1 MALRYAAS
9 SPGASSGRSG
19 RVWIFVLV
27 LSVIFNVVL
36 GLGLVW
42 SNIQQVDIAYRL
54 KKLQDS
60 LAERQTHSRKL
71 GLERD
76 NLLSPYR
83 LNKKAEELGM
93 RPASATQI
101 RRID

>member
-1 MALRYAAS
+1 MALRYGSSLPAS
-9 SPGASSGRSG
+9 SAGRSC
-19 RVWIFVLV
+19 RACIVVLV
-27 LSVIFNVVL
+27 LSVLCNIVL

-42 SNIQQVDIAYRL
+42 SNIEQVDIAYRL

-60 LAERQTHSRKL
+60 LAERQTHFRKL

-93 RPASATQI
+93 RPASAAQI
-101 RRID
+101 RRLE

>member
-1 MALRYAAS
+1 MVSRYTAS
-9 SPGASSGRSG
+9 SPTASSGRSSK
-19 RVWIFVLV
+19 VWVFALV
-27 LSVIFNVVL
+27 LSVVCNIAL

-42 SNIQQVDIAYRL
+42 SNIEQVDIAYRL

-60 LAERQTHSRKL
+60 LAERQMHSRKL

-101 RRID
+101 RRIE

>member
-1 MALRYAAS
+1 M
-9 SPGASSGRSG
+9 
-19 RVWIFVLV
+19 LV
-27 LSVIFNVVL
+27 LSVLCNIVL

-42 SNIQQVDIAYRL
+42 SNIEQVDIAYRL

-60 LAERQTHSRKL
+60 LAERQTHFRKL

-93 RPASATQI
+93 RPASAAQI
-101 RRID
+101 RRLE